1 MAKSVK
7 ICLDSDRGRLRLRWT
22 YQSKRYFLSLGLE
35 DTKTNRLNSQPLILL
50 IGADIESGNFDT
62 TLKKYKRKAETAG
75 GFACSKLFEQWID
88 SKIGLSKRTEEWHR
102 SAIKKFIDI
111 CGDIDVKSV
120 ELAEVKRF
128 YMAFSHLS
136 RTTQRRRIE
145 TLRACW
151 DWGFSEHIVQ
161 NNPWT
166 KLPKIQPEKPNPKPF
181 TKEEIN
187 KILIVTKQKY
197 PELLPFIK
205 FMLSTGCRIGE
216 ALGLKA
222 GDISNDFKK
231 ISINRQLTRGEV
243 KLPKNNKK
251 REIYISESTANLL
264 RELKTG
270 NYFLFHDGSWTDDF
284 ISNRWR
290 KILKAAGVDYR
301 SPYSCRHTF
310 ISHCLNM
317 GMNPVKIAAI
327 TGHDV
332 KTLLTHYAGLV
343 DKPTVPE
350 LELFG

>member
-1 MAKSVK
+1 
-7 ICLDSDRGRLRLRWT
+7 
-22 YQSKRYFLSLGLE
+22 
-35 DTKTNRLNSQPLILL
+35 LNSQPLILL
-50 IGADIESGNFDT
+50 IEADIESGNFDIS
-62 TLKKYKRKAETAG
+62 LKKYKRKVETAG
-75 GFACSKLFEQWID
+75 GFACSKLFGQWID
-88 SKIGLSKRTEEWHR
+88 SKIGLSERTEEWHQT
-102 SAIKKFIDI
+102 SINKLISI
-111 CGDIDVKSV
+111 CGDVDVKSIGF
-120 ELAEVKRF
+120 AEVKRF
-128 YMAFSHLS
+128 YLSLSNLS

-151 DWGFSEHIVQ
+151 DWGISENLVQ
-161 NNPWT
+161 SNPWT

-187 KILIVTKQKY
+187 KILIVIKQKY
-197 PELLPFIK
+197 PDLLPLIK

-231 ISINRQLTRGEV
+231 VSIVRQLTRKEI

-264 RELKTG
+264 RELKTDKG
-270 NYFLFHDGSWTDDF
+270 FLFHNGDWSDEN
-284 ISNRWR
+284 IANRWR
-290 KILKAAGVDYR
+290 KILKAAEVPYR